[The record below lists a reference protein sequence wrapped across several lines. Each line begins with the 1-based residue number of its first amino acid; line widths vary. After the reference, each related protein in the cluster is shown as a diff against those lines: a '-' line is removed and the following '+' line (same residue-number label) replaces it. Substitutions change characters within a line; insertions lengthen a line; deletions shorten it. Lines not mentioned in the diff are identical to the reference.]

1 MSPLSSR
8 VYKDEKDL
16 QTIIDLI
23 ASIRPLVLLNDYPVK
38 VDIEENLTS
47 AATRAHT
54 RLWFDNERPIAWAYV
69 DDFNNLCWASI
80 KDMKSY

>member
-1 MSPLSSR
+1 MSLVSSR
-8 VYKDEKDL
+8 VYKDEKDFR
-16 QTIIDLI
+16 TIIDLI
-23 ASIRPLVLLNDYPVK
+23 ASIRPPANLNDYPIK

-47 AATRAHT
+47 PPTHTNT
-54 RLWFDNERPIAWAYV
+54 RLWFDNKRPIAWAYV